1 MEKIIEVKD
10 LFKSFGE
17 IKAVNGID
25 FFVEEGKLFAFLG
38 PNGAGKSTT
47 IDILSTLREKDSGEV
62 WINGYE
68 LGKEDQLIRNCIG
81 VVFQDSLLDN
91 LLTVRENLYVRGSF
105 YGIDKNKLDDV
116 INDVSEKCGINDLL
130 NRRYGKLS
138 GGQKRRCDI
147 ARALLNIPRILFLDE
162 PTVGL
167 DPQTRQSIWHTIR
180 DIQEKANTT
189 VFMTTH
195 YMEEAS
201 NADYIVIID
210 DGKIVASGTP
220 QDLKSKYTSDKLI
233 MWAKDISKILDY
245 LKINNYKYSTKNDEI
260 VVELNNSKE
269 SIPILEANKDFIM
282 SFEVIKGTMDDV
294 FISITGK
301 EIRD

>member
-1 MEKIIEVKD
+1 MGKIIEVKD
-10 LFKSFGE
+10 LVKSFGDV
-17 IKAVNGID
+17 KAVKGID

-47 IDILSTLREKDSGEV
+47 IDILSTLRKKDSGEV

-68 LGKEDQLIRNCIG
+68 LGKEDQSIRNCIG
-81 VVFQDSLLDN
+81 VVFQDSLLDD
-91 LLTVRENLYVRGSF
+91 LLTVRENLYVRGNF
-105 YGIDKNKLDDV
+105 YRKESSELDY
-116 INDVSEKCGINDLL
+116 IIRDVSDKCGISDLL

-147 ARALLNIPRILFLDE
+147 ARALLNIPKILFLDE

-167 DPQTRQSIWHTIR
+167 DPQTRQSIWNTIR
-180 DIQEKANTT
+180 GIQEKANTT

-201 NADYIVIID
+201 NADYIVVID
-210 DGKIVASGTP
+210 DGKIVASGSP
-220 QDLKSKYTSDKLI
+220 QDLKSRYTTDKLI
-233 MWAKDISKILDY
+233 MWTEKEEDVLNY
-245 LKINNYKYSTKNDEI
+245 LKLNNYKYSTKNDEI
-260 VVELNNSKE
+260 IVELNSSKE
-269 SIPILEANKDFIM
+269 AIPILEANENIIVG
-282 SFEVIKGTMDDV
+282 FEVIKGTLDDA

-301 EIRD
+301 EIRE

>member
-1 MEKIIEVKD
+1 MGKIIEVKD
-10 LFKSFGE
+10 LVKSFGDV
-17 IKAVNGID
+17 KAVKGID

-47 IDILSTLREKDSGEV
+47 IDILSTLRKKDSGEV

-68 LGKEDQLIRNCIG
+68 LGKEDQSIRNCIG
-81 VVFQDSLLDN
+81 VVFQDSLLDD
-91 LLTVRENLYVRGSF
+91 LLTVRENLYVRGNF
-105 YGIDKNKLDDV
+105 YRKESSELNYV
-116 INDVSEKCGINDLL
+116 IRDVSDKCGISDLL

-147 ARALLNIPRILFLDE
+147 ARALLNIPKILFLDE

-167 DPQTRQSIWHTIR
+167 DPQTRQSIWNTIR
-180 DIQEKANTT
+180 GIQEKANTT

-201 NADYIVIID
+201 NADYIVVID
-210 DGKIVASGTP
+210 DGKIVASGSP
-220 QDLKSKYTSDKLI
+220 QDLKSRYTTDKLI
-233 MWAKDISKILDY
+233 MWTEKEEDVLNY
-245 LKINNYKYSTKNDEI
+245 LKLNNYKYSIKNDEI
-260 VVELNNSKE
+260 IVELNSSKE
-269 SIPILEANKDFIM
+269 AIPILEANENIIVG
-282 SFEVIKGTMDDV
+282 FEVIKGTLDDA

-301 EIRD
+301 EIRE

>member
-17 IKAVNGID
+17 IKAVNGIN

-47 IDILSTLREKDSGEV
+47 IDILSTLRQKDSGEV
-62 WINGYE
+62 LINGYE
-68 LGKEDQLIRNCIG
+68 LGKEDQSIRNCIG

-105 YGIDKNKLDDV
+105 YDIEKNKLDDV
-116 INDVSEKCGINDLL
+116 IKDVSQKCGINDLL

>member
-1 MEKIIEVKD
+1 MKKIIEVRD

-91 LLTVRENLYVRGSF
+91 LLTVRENLYVRGNF
-105 YGIDKNKLDDV
+105 YGIDKNKLDEV
-116 INDVSEKCGINDLL
+116 INDVSEKCGIHDLL

-147 ARALLNIPRILFLDE
+147 ARSLLNIPRILFLDE

>member
-1 MEKIIEVKD
+1 MGKIIEVKD
-10 LFKSFGE
+10 LVKSFGDV
-17 IKAVNGID
+17 KAVKGID

-47 IDILSTLREKDSGEV
+47 IDILSTLRKKDSGEV

-68 LGKEDQLIRNCIG
+68 LGKEDQSIRNCIG
-81 VVFQDSLLDN
+81 VVFQDSLLDD
-91 LLTVRENLYVRGSF
+91 LLTVRENLYVRGNF
-105 YGIDKNKLDDV
+105 YRKESSELDY
-116 INDVSEKCGINDLL
+116 IIRDVSDKCGISDLL

-147 ARALLNIPRILFLDE
+147 ARALLNIPKILFLDE

-167 DPQTRQSIWHTIR
+167 DPQTRQSIWNTIR
-180 DIQEKANTT
+180 GIQEKANTT

-201 NADYIVIID
+201 NADYIVVID
-210 DGKIVASGTP
+210 DGKIVASGSP
-220 QDLKSKYTSDKLI
+220 QDLKSRYTTDKLI
-233 MWAKDISKILDY
+233 MWTEKEEDVLNY
-245 LKINNYKYSTKNDEI
+245 LKLNNYKYSIKNDEI
-260 VVELNNSKE
+260 IVELNSSKE
-269 SIPILEANKDFIM
+269 AIPILEANENIIVG
-282 SFEVIKGTMDDV
+282 FEVIKGTLDDA

-301 EIRD
+301 EIRE

>member
-1 MEKIIEVKD
+1 MGKIIEVKD
-10 LFKSFGE
+10 LVKSFGDV
-17 IKAVNGID
+17 KAVKGID

-47 IDILSTLREKDSGEV
+47 IDILSTLRKKDSGEV

-68 LGKEDQLIRNCIG
+68 LGKEDQSIRNCIG
-81 VVFQDSLLDN
+81 VVFQDSLLDD
-91 LLTVRENLYVRGSF
+91 LLTVRENLYVRGNF
-105 YGIDKNKLDDV
+105 YRKESNELDY
-116 INDVSEKCGINDLL
+116 IIRDVSDKCGISDLL

-147 ARALLNIPRILFLDE
+147 ARALLNIPKILFLDE

-167 DPQTRQSIWHTIR
+167 DPQTRQSIWNTIR
-180 DIQEKANTT
+180 GIQEKANTT

-201 NADYIVIID
+201 NADYIVVID
-210 DGKIVASGTP
+210 DGKIVASGSP
-220 QDLKSKYTSDKLI
+220 QDLKSRYTTDKLI
-233 MWAKDISKILDY
+233 MWTEKEEDVLNY
-245 LKINNYKYSTKNDEI
+245 LKLNNYKYSTKNDEI
-260 VVELNNSKE
+260 IVELNSSKE
-269 SIPILEANKDFIM
+269 AIPILEANENIIVG
-282 SFEVIKGTMDDV
+282 FEVIKGTLDDA

-301 EIRD
+301 EIRE

>member
-1 MEKIIEVKD
+1 MGKIIEVKD
-10 LFKSFGE
+10 LVKSFGDV
-17 IKAVNGID
+17 KAVKGID

-47 IDILSTLREKDSGEV
+47 IDILSTLRKKDSGEV

-68 LGKEDQLIRNCIG
+68 LGKEDQSIRNCIG
-81 VVFQDSLLDN
+81 VVFQDSLLDD
-91 LLTVRENLYVRGSF
+91 LLTVRENLYVRGNF
-105 YGIDKNKLDDV
+105 YRKESSELNYV
-116 INDVSEKCGINDLL
+116 IRDVSDKCGISDLL

-147 ARALLNIPRILFLDE
+147 ARALLNIPKILFLDE

-167 DPQTRQSIWHTIR
+167 DPQTRQSIWNTIR
-180 DIQEKANTT
+180 GIQEKANTT

-201 NADYIVIID
+201 NADYIVVID
-210 DGKIVASGTP
+210 DGKIVASGSP
-220 QDLKSKYTSDKLI
+220 QDLKSRYTTDKLI
-233 MWAKDISKILDY
+233 MWTEKEEDVLNY
-245 LKINNYKYSTKNDEI
+245 LKLNNYKYSTKNDEI
-260 VVELNNSKE
+260 IVELNSSKE
-269 SIPILEANKDFIM
+269 AIPILEANENIIVG
-282 SFEVIKGTMDDV
+282 FEVIKGTLDDA

-301 EIRD
+301 EIRE